1 MFDPSANNRM
11 SDAAFAA
18 LGGDRLA
25 YLRAVRS
32 EDVVFLSA
40 EAPLLPAGHCVFVLH
55 GADGAPLLLAGSQEA
70 ALADAERRQIETVSL
85 H

>member
-1 MFDPSANNRM
+1 MFEPSASHRM

-18 LGGDRLA
+18 LGAPRLA

-40 EAPLLPAGHCVFVLH
+40 EAPLLPAGHRVFVLH
-55 GADGAPLLLAGSQEA
+55 GADGEPLLLAGSEEA
-70 ALADAERRQIETVSL
+70 ALADAARREIETVSV